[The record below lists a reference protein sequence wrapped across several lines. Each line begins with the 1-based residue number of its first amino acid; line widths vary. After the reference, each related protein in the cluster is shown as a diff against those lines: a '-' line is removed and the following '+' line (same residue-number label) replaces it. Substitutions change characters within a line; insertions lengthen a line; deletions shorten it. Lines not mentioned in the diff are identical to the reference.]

1 MNKRLISV
9 LVFAVLV
16 AGVASLVLYLQIRSR
31 MNTNSTARPTNQIV
45 VATRQLEVG
54 AVIKE
59 SDVKTVPWVGDLPRG
74 ALNDPALPLKRGV
87 ISTIYESEPVLESR
101 LAPEGAGG
109 GLAATIPKGMRAV
122 GVKVDQVIGVAGFV
136 VPGMR
141 VDVVVAGNPGSS
153 YSDRG
158 AMSKLLLQ
166 NIEVLSAG
174 QNMQRDAE
182 GKPIQVQVVNL
193 LVTPGQAEKL
203 ALVSSA
209 ASETRLQLVLRNP
222 LDTDEVATD
231 GVEYS
236 SLFTSVSRPLHSG
249 VEPRAT
255 RPAVRQRTALPP
267 PPQPE
272 RVIEVIH
279 GLDRSAKT
287 IDVNTGEVK

>member
-1 MNKRLISV
+1 VEQQDMNKRLISV

-59 SDVKTVPWVGDLPRG
+59 SDVKTVPWVGDLPPG

-109 GLAATIPKGMRAV
+109 
-122 GVKVDQVIGVAGFV
+122 GVAGFV